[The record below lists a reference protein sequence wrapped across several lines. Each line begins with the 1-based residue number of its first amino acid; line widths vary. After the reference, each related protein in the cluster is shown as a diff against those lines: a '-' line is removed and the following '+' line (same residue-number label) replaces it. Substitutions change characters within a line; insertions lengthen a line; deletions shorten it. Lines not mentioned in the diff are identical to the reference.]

1 MKLLPPVS
9 IRPIARAVLVLGV
22 TLPAGC
28 GPGGPL
34 PFVLNTEGRDPQG
47 IALTQAEAI
56 TETLQDLFGTPDEPK
71 VPERVELDGSLLS
84 QAAGPMGL
92 DADGKQRGLYRRR
105 CATCHGL
112 SGDGAG
118 PAAGALNPYP
128 RDFRNGIFKYT
139 STAAGAEPVRE
150 DLRGTLLRGIP
161 GTAMPSFVRLP
172 PREIDALVEYVRYLS
187 IRGQTELYLLE
198 LVIDED
204 EYLPLEARLVMEEG
218 LIPTV
223 EMWADAARMVVS
235 PPPRPPVDTPRL
247 LAASIA
253 RGRELYADKDAQCVK
268 CHGPEGEG
276 DGEETELYDDW
287 NERKKG
293 VTPRQADELARLF
306 ELPIRRLRPRNF
318 KRGAYRG
325 GHAPEELYWRI
336 HVGIKGTPMPAAGP
350 APGAKGVLT
359 PEQIWHVVNYIR
371 RLGR

>member
-9 IRPIARAVLVLGV
+9 IRPIARAVLVFWV

-28 GPGGPL
+28 GPAGPL
-34 PFVLNTEGRDPQG
+34 PFVLNTEGRDTKS

-56 TETLQDLFGTPDEPK
+56 TETLQDLFGTPEGPK
-71 VPERVELDGSLLS
+71 VPEGVELDGSLLA
-84 QAAGPMGL
+84 QAAGPIGL
-92 DADGKQRGLYRRR
+92 DADGNQRGLYRRR
-105 CATCHGL
+105 CPTCHGL

-204 EYLPLEARLVMEEG
+204 EYLPLEAQLVMEEG

-235 PPPRPPVDTPRL
+235 PPPQPPVDTPRL

-293 VTPRQADELARLF
+293 VTPAQADELARLF
-306 ELPIRRLRPRNF
+306 ELPIQRIRPRNF

-325 GHAPEELYWRI
+325 GRVPEELYWRI

-371 RLGR
+371 WLGR